1 MLPRLTPG
9 IACAALAGISLSLL
23 AAPAR
28 AGTPFPVV
36 DESSLLAHYPFDE
49 TTGTVAAD
57 RSGNGR
63 HAAIVNG
70 NAATVWNGGRGLTL
84 PGGNGGTAPA
94 VRLPDGL
101 LSGLDD
107 VTIAYDIRLSSATQ
121 QGPVFAFG
129 RTADN
134 GGYLTATPGA
144 GTTPHQASIAGPGA
158 SAPAQT
164 AAAPVSLAAN
174 AWTHVAVTVKG
185 GGTDTPG
192 QLLLY
197 EDGELMTSNATLTV
211 KPRDITSAVG
221 FIGRSST
228 AAGQQFRGRIKDF
241 RVYSG
246 VLTAG
251 EVQALS
257 DAAAAGNLAELVA
270 SVDLGDTS
278 ATTKNLALPSL
289 PGVTWSTSD
298 PAVITAQG
306 EVTRPAAG
314 RGDANA
320 TLTATFTH
328 RGLTESKSFPVTVKQ
343 RVAISPDQLAAGL
356 VHFYKLDETAGTA
369 LADSGTAGTAGTATL
384 VNPDKAVLEGDGVTL
399 NPDGYA
405 DALTGA
411 HVRLPDDISAGMTEL
426 SIDYDIRVDPANVGD
441 HHLWSF
447 GRKTGC
453 DATATSAYAGSI
465 FGSNTGRLRTGLSA
479 TTPTT
484 GASVQRSQTYSLRE
498 GVWKHLTYTQQL
510 NAGGTTLDRGPLRG
524 RRGDRPQHQPERRP
538 ERERRGHELQ
548 LPRPLTGSGAL
559 RPARDAAQ
567 LPRL

>member
-1 MLPRLTPG
+1 MRPSRSS
-9 IACAALAGISLSLL
+9 A
-23 AAPAR
+23 
-28 AGTPFPVV
+28 
-36 DESSLLAHYPFDE
+36 SSLLSIADPVAHYPFDE
-49 TTGTVAAD
+49 TTGTVAND

-158 SAPAQT
+158 GAPAQT

-185 GGTDTPG
+185 GGTDAPG

-197 EDGELMTSNATLTV
+197 EDGELMTSNTTLTV

-314 RGDANA
+314 RGDA
-320 TLTATFTH
+320 
-328 RGLTESKSFPVTVKQ
+328 Q
-343 RVAISPDQLAAGL
+343 RDADGH
-356 VHFYKLDETAGTA
+356 VHAPR
-369 LADSGTAGTAGTATL
+369 
-384 VNPDKAVLEGDGVTL
+384 VDGVQGVPRHGQAT
-399 NPDGYA
+399 
-405 DALTGA
+405 
-411 HVRLPDDISAGMTEL
+411 R
-426 SIDYDIRVDPANVGD
+426 R
-441 HHLWSF
+441 HLA
-447 GRKTGC
+447 R
-453 DATATSAYAGSI
+453 
-465 FGSNTGRLRTGLSA
+465 
-479 TTPTT
+479 P
-484 GASVQRSQTYSLRE
+484 
-498 GVWKHLTYTQQL
+498 
-510 NAGGTTLDRGPLRG
+510 AGGGPGALLQARRDRRHRADGLG
-524 RRGDRPQHQPERRP
+524 HRR
-538 ERERRGHELQ
+538 RRGHRHAGQ
-548 LPRPLTGSGAL
+548 PRQG
-559 RPARDAAQ
+559 RPGRATASRSTPTAT
-567 LPRL
+567 PTR